1 MLISGRVLTGASALV
16 GVAGLALV
24 AAAAIWSDTLL
35 QLASPG
41 LAALALLVSAAAL
54 RQSARSADA
63 ASRSAAIAE
72 DQEQRRKYGWV
83 IRPRQ
88 DDGEYEL
95 RNIGS
100 VNARCVRLS
109 GDFFKVEFIHEHG
122 GERELVH
129 IDAGESKVFYALKS
143 FSQAGREVDIVW
155 QPEGEPERR
164 WREVIPPGPRDLG
177 DRKDLRY
184 EERAR
189 ADECRRVEARE
200 LQQRILQLGDA
211 YSRWKADPSDPAK
224 KLRVQLLVAALP
236 PDLAREIGYQVDV
249 ARDVWGP
256 EEYPLV
262 RLVPAEDRHLVENE
276 LAEIELIWN
285 MRQVTGYEVY
295 GPTESVSLNAEPRI
309 WWAVRGY
316 AERQKERQSG
326 DRKLRRSPADQK
338 RHDEATA
345 QLEQLSTRFS
355 AERDDTDPVG

>member
-1 MLISGRVLTGASALV
+1 MLTSGRVLTGASALV

-100 VNARCVRLS
+100 VDARCVRLS

-122 GERELVH
+122 GEPEPVH
-129 IDAGESKVFYALKS
+129 IDAGEAKVFYALKS
-143 FSQAGREVDIVW
+143 FSHAGREVDIVW

-256 EEYPLV
+256 EEYPPFMFV
-262 RLVPAEDRHLVENE
+262 SAEDRHLVEDE
-276 LAEIELIWN
+276 FPEIELMWN
-285 MRQVTGYEVY
+285 MRQVAGYEVY
-295 GPTESVSLNAEPRI
+295 GPTDAEGPNTEPRI
-309 WWAVRGY
+309 WWAVGGY
-316 AERQKERQSG
+316 AERKKERQSG
-326 DRKLRRSPADQK
+326 ERKFRRSPADQ
-338 RHDEATA
+338 RHHHEAMARLKGFT
-345 QLEQLSTRFS
+345 QGLTGDRP
-355 AERDDTDPVG
+355 DGDTVD